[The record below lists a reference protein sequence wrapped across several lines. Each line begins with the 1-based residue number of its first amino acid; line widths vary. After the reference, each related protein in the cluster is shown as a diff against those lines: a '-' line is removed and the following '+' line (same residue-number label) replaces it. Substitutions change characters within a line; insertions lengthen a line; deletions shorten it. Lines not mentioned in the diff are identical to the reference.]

1 VNVYNLK
8 LEKLAVLSTLEKPQF
23 TVLSWHCVKINSF
36 SHFIGSCT
44 RLNVWH
50 VTFLGLIKPCVN
62 LRWGGEGAASLKL
75 PPDILWN
82 SPPASPAA
90 LQTDSSPLSLLAPNL
105 SCSVPCCRSGL
116 QTPSLPGDLHRGSWS
131 TLSFLSGL
139 FSDYLH
145 GFFLSL
151 GLICQSCLTKR
162 VINLNALN
170 FHNSFLYWLT
180 DFSCT
185 SLFLL

>member
-1 VNVYNLK
+1 MNVYNLK

-75 PPDILWN
+75 PPDIPCCPPN
-82 SPPASPAA
+82 RFQSPITTSPK
-90 LQTDSSPLSLLAPNL
+90 SLLQCPM
-105 SCSVPCCRSGL
+105 L
-116 QTPSLPGDLHRGSWS
+116 QVWPSDSISPRRPSQRKLIH
-131 TLSFLSGL
+131 SFLP
-139 FSDYLH
+139 FRVV
-145 GFFLSL
+145 FWLS
-151 GLICQSCLTKR
+151 S
-162 VINLNALN
+162 
-170 FHNSFLYWLT
+170 WLLPLPRAHL
-180 DFSCT
+180 SIV
-185 SLFLL
+185 SY